1 MATRGVTH
9 HASADAF
16 LAAAEPLLARNAAV
30 RVFVTAWV
38 ATWRDDPS
46 SRPLVAAT
54 CAVDGAHGFALQREG
69 PLVID
74 NSDPQAAAALAADLA
89 SRRVQVAHV
98 IGEEPACAAFVAAWR
113 AYVPCVASA
122 GMRMRHHM
130 LTALTELPPAPG
142 LLRVAHEADMPW
154 LARHAQAFAREARLP
169 DRPEDVRRSV
179 RRRVRLRGV
188 RLWVDGAARVAFA
201 SVAIVGAADARIGL
215 VYTLPRH
222 RGRGYATTL
231 VGAMVRQCLG
241 AGVQRVFLVTD
252 LDNPTSNG
260 VYARLGFRPVSDQVR
275 IDLGP
280 GADVR
285 A

>member
-1 MATRGVTH
+1 MSFVLVVRMKTMEGNEQR
-9 HASADAF
+9 
-16 LAAAEPLLARNAAV
+16 AAEVARELA
-30 RVFVTAWV
+30 
-38 ATWRDDPS
+38 
-46 SRPLVAAT
+46 
-54 CAVDGAHGFALQREG
+54 E
-69 PLVID
+69 
-74 NSDPQAAAALAADLA
+74 A
-89 SRRVQVAHV
+89 SRA
-98 IGEEPACAAFVAAWR
+98 EPGCR

-142 LLRVAHEADMPW
+142 VLRVAHEADTPW

-252 LDNPTSNG
+252 LDNPTSFYSLLEKLRG
-260 VYARLGFRPVSDQVR
+260 ASTYDLHDPKHSADTARQPLDNCNTRPAVLSSLFGSTNSTRSTATTSTTTTSTTATTSTTV
-275 IDLGP
+275 P
-280 GADVR
+280 GS
-285 A
+285 